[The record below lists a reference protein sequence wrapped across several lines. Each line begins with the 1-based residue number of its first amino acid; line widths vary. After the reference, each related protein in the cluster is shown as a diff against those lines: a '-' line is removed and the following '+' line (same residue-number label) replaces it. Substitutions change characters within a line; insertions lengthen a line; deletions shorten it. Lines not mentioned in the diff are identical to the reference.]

1 MGMVEGASS
10 HGTLSVEEYLELEE
24 QATIRH
30 EYVGGELFALAG
42 ASDRHNRIAGKIYRR
57 LSEAAESSPC
67 RVYMSDMRL
76 RLEDD
81 TFYYP
86 DVMVVCEPL
95 ESENPT
101 FQREPCLLVEV
112 TSQSTET
119 TDRREKLAAYKGI
132 PTLKAYLIVSQDR
145 RWVQHYRRDEN
156 GAWQRGDLVDEGRL
170 SLPCLQNSALSLEDV
185 YEGL

>member
-1 MGMVEGASS
+1 MAEGAKP
-10 HGTLSVEEYLELEE
+10 HGPLTVEEYLELEE
-24 QATIRH
+24 RSTVKH
-30 EYVGGELFALAG
+30 EYVGGEIYALAG
-42 ASDRHNRIAGKIYRR
+42 ASDRHNRISGKIYRR
-57 LSEAAESSPC
+57 LADAADGGPC

-101 FQREPCLLVEV
+101 FQREPCLVVEV
-112 TSQSTET
+112 VSPSTESI
-119 TDRREKLAAYKGI
+119 DRREKLAVYKKVES
-132 PTLKAYLIVSQDR
+132 LQAYLIVAQDR
-145 RWVQHYRRDEN
+145 EWIEHYRRDEN
-156 GAWQRGDLVDEGRL
+156 GTWQRGDLLNEGRL
-170 SLPCLQNSALSLEDV
+170 SLPCPPGARLSLEDV

>member
-1 MGMVEGASS
+1 MVEGARS
-10 HGTLSVEEYLELEE
+10 HGSLSVEEYLELEE
-24 QATIRH
+24 QSMVRH
-30 EYVGGELFALAG
+30 EYVGGELYASAG
-42 ASDRHNRIAGKIYRR
+42 ASDRHNSISGKIYRR
-57 LSEAAESSPC
+57 LSDAADGGSC

-101 FQREPCLLVEV
+101 FQREPRLIVEV

-119 TDRREKLAAYKGI
+119 LDRREKLAAYKTI
-132 PTLKAYLIVSQDR
+132 PTLKAYLIVSRDR
-145 RWVQHYRRDEN
+145 EWIQHYRRDEN

-170 SLPCLQNSALSLEDV
+170 SLPCPQNAALSVEDV

>member
-1 MGMVEGASS
+1 
-10 HGTLSVEEYLELEE
+10 
-24 QATIRH
+24 
-30 EYVGGELFALAG
+30 
-42 ASDRHNRIAGKIYRR
+42 
-57 LSEAAESSPC
+57 
-67 RVYMSDMRL
+67 MSDMRL

-86 DVMVVCEPL
+86 DVMVVREPL

-112 TSQSTET
+112 TSPSTET
-119 TDRREKLAAYKGI
+119 TDRREKLAAYKAI

-145 RWVQHYRRDEN
+145 EWIQHYRRDEN

-170 SLPCLQNSALSLEDV
+170 SLPCPQDAALSVEDI

>member
-1 MGMVEGASS
+1 MVERARS

-24 QATIRH
+24 QATTRH
-30 EYVGGELFALAG
+30 EYVGGELYALAG
-42 ASDRHNRIAGKIYRR
+42 ASDRHNRISGNIF
-57 LSEAAESSPC
+57 AALRSASRGGPC

-86 DVMVVCEPL
+86 DVMVICEPL
-95 ESENPT
+95 ESQNPT

-119 TDRREKLAAYKGI
+119 IDRREKLAAYKAI

-145 RWVQHYRRDEN
+145 EWIQHYRRDEN
-156 GAWQRGDLVDEGRL
+156 GAWQRGDLVNEGRL
-170 SLPCLQNSALSLEDV
+170 SLPCPPESALSVEEV